1 MNKTSLERFKTELN
15 QIREYLKHIQ
25 YVNNVVGYAVL
36 EEDNEEIKAL
46 LNSLKEHDKSFR
58 IAKREFEYKAA
69 IISLY
74 GLLEK
79 YIEIGIKEYLDSLSN
94 LVPNYNEL
102 DEKIRNNHFEL
113 SIKLINILIS
123 RESAKYQ
130 HLTKEEVLR
139 KLNNC
144 SVPAVNYQINTE
156 AFVISSGNLKHNKIV
171 DLFKLLN
178 IDLNSELIK
187 HESLT
192 REIGLSPDDISQKEK
207 DILYYKI
214 NDLVERRNEIAH
226 GSEIPN
232 FLNIS
237 ELEPYVQFLEV
248 YCQAIFETLFEN
260 FIKQESIHSFKKIEK
275 VVKIFGSQILAFE
288 IDNYTIEVG
297 DMLIVKT
304 QKGRF
309 YKKPILEIELD
320 KIQYPKLTITE
331 TKNISVCVDHK
342 IKDTQTFYL
351 KKIMPATNITY

>member
-1 MNKTSLERFKTELN
+1 MNKTSLERFKTEVNL
-15 QIREYLKHIQ
+15 IREYLKHIQ
-25 YVNNVVGYAVL
+25 YVNDVVGSAVL
-36 EEDNEEIKAL
+36 EKDNEEIKAL

-58 IAKREFEYKAA
+58 IAKRLFEYKAA

-79 YIEIGIKEYLDSLSN
+79 YIETWIKEYLDSLSN

-113 SIKLINILIS
+113 SIKLINSIIS

-192 REIGLSPDDISQKEK
+192 KEIGLQPDEISRKEK
-207 DILYYKI
+207 DIVYNKI
-214 NDLVERRNEIAH
+214 NDLVERRNQIAH
-226 GSEIPN
+226 GSETLDI
-232 FLNIS
+232 LGIS
-237 ELEPYVQFLEV
+237 GLEPYIQFLEV
-248 YCQAIFETLFEN
+248 YCQAIFDTLLEK
-260 FIKQESIHSFKKIEK
+260 FIKQESIHSFQKVEK
-275 VVKIFGSQILAFE
+275 VVDIFRSKILAFE

-297 DMLIVKT
+297 DMLIVET
-304 QKGRF
+304 SEGRF

-320 KIQYPKLTITE
+320 KIKYQKLTIFAK
-331 TKNISVCVDHK
+331 KNITVLVDHK
-342 IKDTQTFYL
+342 IKQTQRFYI
-351 KKIMPATNITY
+351 KK